1 MQIGEKIRKERLKH
15 GCTIRDLAKRS
26 NLTRA
31 TISNIENGK
40 TSPMDATLL
49 KIASSLG
56 ITIEQLKESTTCV
69 AKRDLTLG
77 INMRYLRYE
86 YGYTQKKLAEI
97 CGFPITQIFSYE
109 RGRSVPPQVKLL
121 KIAQVLGTTPKW
133 LQENHN
139 LQPITAVHSKIFEP
153 KKMPTA
159 EGQFIRDLRISL
171 LKTQKEFAEEVG
183 ISSANL
189 SRIECSRQL
198 PRRETLAKI
207 SKFSGFPISYFLQ

>member
-1 MQIGEKIRKERLKH
+1 MQIGEKIRKERLNQ
-15 GCTIRDLAKRS
+15 GCTILDLAKRS

-56 ITIEQLKESTTCV
+56 ITIEQLKESTTCAV
-69 AKRDLTLG
+69 KRDLTLG

-109 RGRSVPPQVKLL
+109 RGMAVPPQVKLL

-183 ISSANL
+183 ISSVNL
-189 SRIECSRQL
+189 SRIECGRQL